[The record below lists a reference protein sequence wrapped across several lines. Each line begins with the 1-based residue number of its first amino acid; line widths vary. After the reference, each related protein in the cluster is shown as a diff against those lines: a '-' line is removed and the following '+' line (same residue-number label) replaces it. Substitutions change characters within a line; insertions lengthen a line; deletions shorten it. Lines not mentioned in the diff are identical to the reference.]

1 MALIKC
7 SACGVYISTR
17 ATVCPHCGA
26 THEQQEELRTERHE
40 KKTLSRRA
48 IALWIAAAVVIIRSL
63 YWLPTCDY
71 HWYRCDINT
80 LYIPFCIAAVLASLG
95 FMIKRKG
102 SKTAVKGAIISSVAI
117 GGLLFFV
124 YCISSPD
131 NYREDIYGKWYRDNV
146 LCKSAHFRDD
156 INGTA
161 WRSLL
166 GEVVINFK
174 YGNVE
179 ILVKSHGDQYYH
191 MMTGYTVDGTTI
203 NLGNHSGY
211 ISSNHSDHSDHIRG
225 QISLRDGA
233 RLKFNTSSWS
243 EKNITTDEFVR
254 IRPEELD
261 EYNFSYFE

>member
-7 SACGVYISTR
+7 SACGAYISSR
-17 ATVCPHCGA
+17 ATVCPRCGA
-26 THEQQEELRTERHE
+26 THEQQEELYAEQHE

-63 YWLPTCDY
+63 YQLPTCDY
-71 HWYRCDINT
+71 HWHRSDINT

-156 INGTA
+156 IDGTA
-161 WRSLL
+161 WRSIL

-191 MMTGYTVDGTTI
+191 MMTGYTVNGTTI
-203 NLGNHSGY
+203 NLGGTSV
-211 ISSNHSDHSDHIRG
+211 ISEHTGGHISDNIRG
-225 QISLRDGA
+225 HISLRDGA
-233 RLKFNTSSWS
+233 QLEFLTSSWS
-243 EKNITTDEFVR
+243 KKTITTDEFVR
-254 IRPEELD
+254 IRPEELGK
-261 EYNFSYFE
+261 YNFSYFE